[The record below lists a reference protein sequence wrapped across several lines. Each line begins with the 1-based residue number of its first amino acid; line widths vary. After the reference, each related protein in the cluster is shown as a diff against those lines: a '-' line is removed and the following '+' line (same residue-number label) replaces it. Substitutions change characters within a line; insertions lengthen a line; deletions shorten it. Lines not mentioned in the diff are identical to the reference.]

1 MKKRID
7 QVSLRLVREKS
18 FYTTKSLN
26 EPKQIAEV
34 IGKKF
39 QDFNKEQM
47 IIINF
52 DTALHLINFQV
63 SSIGTINHTIASI
76 GELVKAALLCN
87 ASSIIVMHNH
97 PSGDTK
103 PSPQDIE
110 TTEKIKE
117 AFSLFEIQ
125 VLDHI
130 IIGPNGNYF
139 SMSEEGLMP

>member
-1 MKKRID
+1 MKNRID

-18 FYTTKSLN
+18 FYTTDTLS
-26 EPKQIAEV
+26 EPKRVAEV

-39 QDFNKEQM
+39 QDVDREQM

-52 DTALHLINFQV
+52 DTAMHLINFQV
-63 SSIGTINHTIASI
+63 SSTGAIDRTIVSMR
-76 GELVKAALLCN
+76 ELVKAALLCN
-87 ASSIIVMHNH
+87 ASAIIVMHNH

-110 TTEKIKE
+110 TTERIKE

-130 IIGPNGNYF
+130 IIGPNENYY